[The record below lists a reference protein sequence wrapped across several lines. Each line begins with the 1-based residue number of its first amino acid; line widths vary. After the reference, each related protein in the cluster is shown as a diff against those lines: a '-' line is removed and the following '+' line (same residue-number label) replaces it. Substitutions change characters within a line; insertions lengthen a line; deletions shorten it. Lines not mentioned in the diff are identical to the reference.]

1 MEWTE
6 TCPDSL
12 AAHLSEGRGQNQIF
26 FQCPFLFWVFTYLK
40 FNSTNKI

>member
-26 FQCPFLFWVFTYLK
+26 FQCPFLVLGFYIF
-40 FNSTNKI
+40 KI